1 MLGSSWVR
9 DDGPVTL
16 KLRVA
21 YGRGIRPVR
30 SVARGATFMGGR
42 GPGTFTSLDPEEQSG
57 VEAGIDA
64 MWGHQLGLHVTRFDQ
79 RASGLVQPVA
89 MLEPSGLGVPP
100 PPPGG
105 GSPETAHVRYQ
116 LQNVGAIDNTGWE
129 LEGTSSLGALSLSA
143 TMTLV
148 TSRVAQLATGYLGD
162 LEDGDRMLEVPART
176 LGFQATWAAPRWL
189 LNGTLSRASDW
200 VNYDR
205 VALVKTIAADPTGRL
220 TPIGASLRAYW
231 KSYDGPTHLG
241 ASASY
246 QVRERTSILLT
257 GANLLNRQTGEPDNI
272 TVVPGRTINLGVRN
286 TF

>member
-1 MLGSSWVR
+1 
-9 DDGPVTL
+9 
-16 KLRVA
+16 
-21 YGRGIRPVR
+21 
-30 SVARGATFMGGR
+30 MGGR

-64 MWGHQLGLHVTRFDQ
+64 MWGHHVSLHVTRFDQ

-89 MLEPSGLGVPP
+89 MLEPSGSGVPP

-105 GSPETAHVRYQ
+105 GPPETAHVRYQ

-129 LEGTSSLGALSLSA
+129 LEGTSSLGALALSA
-143 TMTLV
+143 TMTFV

-162 LEDGDRMLEVPART
+162 LREGDRMLEVPART
-176 LGFQATWAAPRWL
+176 LGFQATWAVSRWS
-189 LNGTLSRASDW
+189 LNGMVSRASDW

-220 TPIGASLRAYW
+220 TPVGASLRAYW
-231 KSYDGPTHLG
+231 KSYAGPTHVA
-241 ASASY
+241 ASAAY
-246 QVRERTSILLT
+246 QVRERTSIMLT